1 MFIGEY
7 HYKIDEKGRVS
18 IPAKFRNDLRKQ
30 VVVTKG
36 IEKCLILYPQK
47 EWEKLASKI
56 SSLPI
61 SKEKTRAFAR
71 LTLAGAMDVEVD
83 SQGRIILPDYL
94 RNYAKIKKNVV
105 IAGLY
110 NRLEIWDEAEW
121 EMYKESSESESKEI
135 AENLGELGV

>member
-7 HYKIDEKGRVS
+7 HYKIDEKGRLSV
-18 IPAKFRNDLRKQ
+18 PAKFRNDLKKQ

-36 IEKCLILYPQK
+36 IEKCLVLYPQK
-47 EWEKLASKI
+47 EWEKLATKI
-56 SSLPI
+56 SGLSI

-83 SQGRIILPDYL
+83 GQGRVILPDYL
-94 RNYAKIKKNVV
+94 REYAKIKKNVV
-105 IAGLY
+105 VAGLY
-110 NRLEIWDEAEW
+110 SRLEIWDEEGW
-121 EMYKESSESESKEI
+121 NEYKESSENESKEI

>member
-47 EWEKLASKI
+47 EWEKLASKV

-71 LTLAGAMDVEVD
+71 LTLAGAMDVEID

-105 IAGLY
+105 VAGLY

-121 EMYKESSESESKEI
+121 EMYKESAESESKEI